1 MNRYLLCALA
11 NLMLFFAFSCSSD
24 SEDPTPEPDV
34 TAPKVDFSI
43 SGAPSNVGSG
53 PIVVSNQIQVNIN
66 AQDAGG
72 VAKVEAFIND
82 QKVGED
88 NTSPYQ
94 ITIDLSG
101 YTSKNS
107 LTAKFQDYV
116 LKVTV
121 TDTSGNATSEQQV
134 IHIDNELPSI
144 TEVSL
149 QEGQI
154 IGGET
159 NTITFNVIDNEG
171 LSSVKCYAGERFLME
186 ITDNKFEVNINTL
199 HLTYGENIFKI
210 EAFDLAENKTTY
222 ETVFYADNSGPTIEL
237 ERLIENPIIDEVS
250 ILSPMVIDEY
260 SEVMSVEFLVG
271 EDSQTIIEKGNPF
284 QWEIDPDS
292 FNTGSKFLYIKAK
305 DSFGNESI
313 NEFPMEIMR
322 RLIVVNIPEDR
333 LTSDIT
339 VPIIFI
345 SLMDGSL
352 VTYKEFSRDDR
363 QIVLN
368 TYDDF
373 PDNTEFMLSFYLQS
387 YTGHAS
393 ISTHQNLTKN
403 NPEVLTLAEPKRK
416 WAELGNTIKIPIA
429 NFFSQDQI
437 SSRSGRTVESYLWN
451 YAPALYEATLNH
463 SENTLDL
470 WTDVA
475 VNDNNPFS
483 SFYVYDHTSDYRYLI
498 LENPIDENYVLDKEN
513 FTTENLEDKT
523 LAIQLAK
530 SDAFSYYFRVYGA
543 STYDDKISN
552 KYHEIYN
559 SGGKVFSLNSLDY
572 KLNSMFQYYRH
583 TLFIDNFYLE
593 SNGPPPTSYEVPNL
607 SFSYTYADGRISLDV
622 QGTEHIVGR
631 IRCATQN
638 DNTSLY
644 NWSITFDSQKT
655 QSLVLPDLPPG
666 ITHEIRTRVENNNV
680 EVSGVELISYE
691 GITSYD
697 EYIQKVTK
705 NQANVLD
712 VSNWYKM
719 IKSTATLQV
728 APTREFMFN

>member
-1 MNRYLLCALA
+1 MNKLALLIIEIRPKFLSNDQTSQHFLTKKYYVYPYQTSPVMNRYLLCTLA
-11 NLMLFFAFSCSSD
+11 NLVLFFAFSCSSD

-43 SGAPSNVGSG
+43 SGAPSNVGSS

-284 QWEIDPDS
+284 Q
-292 FNTGSKFLYIKAK
+292 
-305 DSFGNESI
+305 
-313 NEFPMEIMR
+313 
-322 RLIVVNIPEDR
+322 
-333 LTSDIT
+333 
-339 VPIIFI
+339 
-345 SLMDGSL
+345 
-352 VTYKEFSRDDR
+352 
-363 QIVLN
+363 
-368 TYDDF
+368 
-373 PDNTEFMLSFYLQS
+373 
-387 YTGHAS
+387 
-393 ISTHQNLTKN
+393 
-403 NPEVLTLAEPKRK
+403 
-416 WAELGNTIKIPIA
+416 
-429 NFFSQDQI
+429 
-437 SSRSGRTVESYLWN
+437 
-451 YAPALYEATLNH
+451 
-463 SENTLDL
+463 
-470 WTDVA
+470 
-475 VNDNNPFS
+475 
-483 SFYVYDHTSDYRYLI
+483 
-498 LENPIDENYVLDKEN
+498 
-513 FTTENLEDKT
+513 
-523 LAIQLAK
+523 
-530 SDAFSYYFRVYGA
+530 
-543 STYDDKISN
+543 
-552 KYHEIYN
+552 
-559 SGGKVFSLNSLDY
+559 
-572 KLNSMFQYYRH
+572 
-583 TLFIDNFYLE
+583 
-593 SNGPPPTSYEVPNL
+593 
-607 SFSYTYADGRISLDV
+607 
-622 QGTEHIVGR
+622 
-631 IRCATQN
+631 
-638 DNTSLY
+638 
-644 NWSITFDSQKT
+644 
-655 QSLVLPDLPPG
+655 
-666 ITHEIRTRVENNNV
+666 
-680 EVSGVELISYE
+680 
-691 GITSYD
+691 
-697 EYIQKVTK
+697 
-705 NQANVLD
+705 
-712 VSNWYKM
+712 
-719 IKSTATLQV
+719 
-728 APTREFMFN
+728 